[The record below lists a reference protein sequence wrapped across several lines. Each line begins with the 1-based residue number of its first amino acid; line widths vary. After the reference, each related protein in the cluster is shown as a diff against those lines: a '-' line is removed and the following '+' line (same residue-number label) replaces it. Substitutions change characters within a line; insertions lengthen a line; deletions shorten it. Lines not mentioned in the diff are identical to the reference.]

1 MRTPSLVN
9 GRLSEL
15 DEHLPF
21 PVVVTMMM
29 MKGAEVG
36 SRATPPVSYPQS
48 QQLIVIR
55 LLLNADFMAS
65 SIHAIYRPVA
75 RSNRGTPATA
85 RPNKGKSR
93 LSVPTEGYF
102 SPTSESEAP
111 DELDDLEEE
120 SHEDFDLAV
129 AAARPPPLPL
139 ASKYDPTAPSPAMTS
154 YSGSMRLLTP
164 EGGTSPAPLVA
175 SPVSGIPPKLNLPN
189 RQDSL
194 ATVRMK
200 RKARLAE
207 KLREVFGLREVE
219 EVIAEMPCWLLRS
232 VLLQG
237 YMYLTSG
244 HLCFFAHMPA
254 REVRGT
260 SGVAW

>member
-1 MRTPSLVN
+1 
-9 GRLSEL
+9 
-15 DEHLPF
+15 
-21 PVVVTMMM
+21 
-29 MKGAEVG
+29 
-36 SRATPPVSYPQS
+36 
-48 QQLIVIR
+48 
-55 LLLNADFMAS
+55 MAS

-75 RSNRGTPATA
+75 RSNRGTPATV

-93 LSVPTEGYF
+93 LSVQAEGYF

-111 DELDDLEEE
+111 DDELDDLEEE
-120 SHEDFDLAV
+120 SLEDFDFAA

-139 ASKYDPTAPSPAMTS
+139 AAKYDPTAPSPATTS
-154 YSGSMRLLTP
+154 FAGSIHLLTP
-164 EGGTSPAPLVA
+164 EGRGSPSPFVT
-175 SPVSGIPPKLNLPN
+175 SPVSGIPPKLLLPN
-189 RQDSL
+189 QTRQDSL
-194 ATVRMK
+194 ATVRSK

-254 REVRGT
+254 REVSRRRAGSCLGNT
-260 SGVAW
+260 GLIPFAFVLLPKRIKY